1 MTLTLNGVDGRP
13 APGGGAGGTKIAAV
27 ARRLAMGTLAQ
38 WQGAPAA
45 LLRKE
50 TLVEA
55 VPETG
60 QLPVRTLTFAAPATL
75 AEGFRIDLGH
85 VVKVVIPEF
94 KPKSYTMSA
103 ARQGEFDLT
112 VKMYPG
118 GRCSGYLDSVA
129 VGESISVF
137 RRGVK
142 ERRPGARVG
151 LVAFGVGI
159 TEALPIARA
168 EVEKPDAREIHL
180 LWGARTFGD
189 MFWHEEIAALEREHP
204 GRFRA
209 TSVLSREDRKGCR
222 RGRIDAGA
230 LADVFGGWRGEADTT
245 RFLVVGTKAMMREA
259 ERNLEA
265 AGFPWPASALLAKPS
280 SP

>member
-1 MTLTLNGVDGRP
+1 M
-13 APGGGAGGTKIAAV
+13 GAASSACKLRV
-27 ARRLAMGTLAQ
+27 ARTGA
-38 WQGAPAA
+38 GAPAA

-55 VPETG
+55 RPETG
-60 QLPVRTLTFAAPATL
+60 QLPVRTLTFAAPAAL

-85 VVKVVIPEF
+85 VVKVVIPDF
-94 KPKSYTMSA
+94 KPKSYSMSA
-103 ARQGEFDLT
+103 ARPGEFDLT

-137 RRGVK
+137 RRGAK

-168 EVEKPDAREIHL
+168 EAERPDAREVHL

-189 MFWHEEIAALEREHP
+189 MFWHEEVAALERAHP
-204 GRFRA
+204 GRFRV
-209 TSVLSREDRKGCR
+209 TRFLSREDREGCR

-230 LADVFGGWRGEADTT
+230 LADVFGGWRGEAGAA

-265 AGFPWPASALLAKPS
+265 AGFPWPASALLAVPGTA
-280 SP
+280 